1 MNEIYDYH
9 IVTDSSMEK
18 GQHIIFNDVNYSG
31 VYKRVNDKIQIVFIY
46 PEKYNADF
54 FEYHTKVAMREL
66 ALEKVR
72 KDLYLE
78 YPSRMSCLYVSNS
91 IEESEK

>member
-31 VYKRVNDKIQIVFIY
+31 VYKRVNDKIQIVKDIY
-46 PEKYNADF
+46 IS
-54 FEYHTKVAMREL
+54 
-66 ALEKVR
+66 R
-72 KDLYLE
+72 K
-78 YPSRMSCLYVSNS
+78 
-91 IEESEK
+91 I